1 MDVLETQTNFKS
13 LSIKDLLEARDLYH
27 YHLMHKK
34 NVVGT
39 AIGLYLIR
47 DSEPEV
53 SNRKVRAETKPAK
66 KRLGERRFDN
76 SSVREN
82 SWPCVLVM
90 VREWLEESEFRTND
104 KLQPQDMVPKTLY
117 MPDGRSVPVCVV
129 RVTPAK
135 SDGTKLPDWHWPKS
149 KIGGGFPVTSRAQ
162 HHTMV
167 GSVGCLFSDGHTTYA
182 LTNRHVCGPEGQPV
196 YSILRGETVEV
207 GRSSNKQ
214 ITRLP
219 FSNVY
224 PNFPGQRSYLNL
236 DVGLIEVTDVN
247 QWTSQVYGIGEI
259 GEVADLSE
267 FNLSLRLIGA
277 TVIAHGAAS
286 GKLEGQVQAMFYR
299 YKSIGGYD
307 YISDFLIA
315 PSTRGGGQTLRG
327 DSGTV
332 WHLPKDE
339 NNPLPRPIAVEWGGQ
354 TFLHGATRQQ
364 CNFALATGLSN
375 VGKLLDVELIQN
387 HNIGAQDYWG
397 QMGHYSIAT
406 FACRAIKSEKL
417 KAFCNDNLDRI
428 SFFADDLTKDGIA
441 NALKAARDNDD
452 FVPLADVPDLV
463 WKAMPNKKT
472 GGRDEKFI
480 GRGRSTGP
488 EHPTHYADIDDER
501 QSDGKS
507 LIELCKESDDNI
519 DVDVWRQFWDDAGRT
534 QQHERGLLPFRIWQF
549 FDEMVDAAKEKDVLR
564 FLCAAGLVSHYV
576 GDACQPL
583 HGSRLA
589 DGYADQETT
598 VVRPHRDKPDTTER
612 SHVGAG
618 VHSAYETAM
627 IDRYADDLREGLGNA
642 VGNSPNRR
650 FYATGKEV
658 AVAIVQLMDRSAKR
672 IPPKKLVD
680 AFIEAGETKTVAVYD
695 ELWRQFGRATIDVM
709 ADGARVLAQVW
720 ESAWLAGNGESIA
733 KAKLTTPVS
742 KKDLM
747 KLYCRSDFVPSLD
760 IDNIKPVL
768 R

>member
-1 MDVLETQTNFKS
+1 MDILETQTNYQS

-34 NVVGT
+34 NVIGT

-47 DSEPEV
+47 DSEPET
-53 SNRKVRAETKPAK
+53 SNRKVGGAARTTKK
-66 KRLGERRFDN
+66 KTGERRFDN

-82 SWPCVLVM
+82 SWPSVLVM
-90 VREWLEESEFRTND
+90 VREWLDERAFRTNPD
-104 KLQPQDMVPKTLY
+104 VHPQDMIPKTLY
-117 MPDGRSVPVCVV
+117 LPDGRSIPVCVV
-129 RVTPAK
+129 RVVPGK
-135 SDGTKLPDWHWPKS
+135 DDGATLPDWHWPRS
-149 KIGGGFPVTSRAQ
+149 RIGGGFPVASKSQ
-162 HHTMV
+162 HHSMV

-182 LTNRHVCGPEGQPV
+182 LTNRHVCGAEGQPV

-207 GRSSNKQ
+207 GRASGKQ
-214 ITRLP
+214 ISRLP
-219 FSNVY
+219 FSEVY

-236 DVGLIEVTDVN
+236 DVGLIEVDDVN
-247 QWTSQVYGIGEI
+247 EWTSQVYGIGKI
-259 GEVADLSE
+259 GELADLSE

-277 TVIAHGAAS
+277 GVIAHGAAS
-286 GKLEGQVQAMFYR
+286 GRLEGRIQAMFYR

-307 YISDFLIA
+307 YVSDFLIA
-315 PSTRGGGQTLRG
+315 PMGRNMEQTRQG

-332 WHLPKDE
+332 WHLPKDA

-354 TFLHGATRQQ
+354 TFLSGANREH

-375 VGKLLDVELIQN
+375 VGKLLDVELIQA
-387 HNIGAQDYWG
+387 HNTGAQDYWG
-397 QMGHYSIAT
+397 QMGHYSIAS
-406 FACRAIKSEKL
+406 FACSAIKSEKL
-417 KAFCNDNLDRI
+417 KAFCEANIDRI
-428 SFFADDLTKDGIA
+428 SFHTSDLTSDSIA
-441 NALKAARDNDD
+441 AALKEARDSHG

-463 WKAMPNKKT
+463 WKAMPSKVT
-472 GGRDEKFI
+472 GGRDTRFA
-480 GRGRSTGP
+480 GAGRSTGP
-488 EHPTHYADIDDER
+488 EHPTHYADIDDVR
-501 QSDGKS
+501 KADGKS
-507 LIELCKESDDNI
+507 LLQLCNASVDNI

-534 QQHERGLLPFRIWQF
+534 QQRERGLLPFRVWQF
-549 FDEMVDAAKEKDVLR
+549 FDEMVDAAKSKDTTR

-583 HGSRLA
+583 HGSVLA

-598 VVRPHRDKPDTTER
+598 IVKHHRDKPDTTEP

-627 IDRYADDLREGLGNA
+627 IDRHSDDLRAGLAAA
-642 VGNSPNRR
+642 VGRSPNRR
-650 FYATGKEV
+650 FFRTGKEI
-658 AVAIVQLMDRSAKR
+658 AVAIVGLMDRSAKR

-680 AFIEAGETKTVAVYD
+680 AFIAAGETKTVAVYD
-695 ELWRQFGRATIDVM
+695 ELWRQFGDATIEVM

-733 KAKLTTPVS
+733 QAKLKPIP
-742 KKDLM
+742 KKELM
-747 KLYCRSDFVPSLD
+747 KLYRQSDFVPSLD
-760 IDNIKPVL
+760 LDHIKPVL